1 MSLRK
6 IFDRLGDMLMPKEL
20 APYAGTLASIFAPQL
35 GLPLALAAGQLGSA
49 KMNSG
54 KLDPYTA
61 LATAGS
67 YYGGGG
73 QEIRAS
79 GGNLTQRLTG
89 GLGSF
94 NNPNV
99 SFMEGFNTLK
109 PVEGTGRLD
118 RILGTSGRTNAGQVF
133 DQSVLDNQ
141 SDLDAAKLQ
150 YKTDLADPTITSK
163 DAMSTY
169 KQSVKDATAI
179 TDNRALTTKAGDVF
193 KAGSEALMPNVF
205 GEVGPDGKIIPGS
218 FDFLKASQTIASAS
232 TLSNVMNIAEELKKQ
247 KMKDKAEEQKVYR
260 AWFEQ
265 YERVTGNPY
274 SESPYPEDFLKEKYA
289 DIYGAFAT
297 GGRVGYNMGGGI
309 MSAPGVPN
317 GMQIDG
323 REGMFISQGVEEKA
337 DDVPAMLSKNEFV
350 LTADAMAGLDK
361 LTGGSGDPR
370 AAAKEMY
377 RIMDQLEAMA

>member
-274 SESPYPEDFLKEKYA
+274 SESPYPEDFLKETYA